1 MMVIEKTTT
10 AGWEKYDQR
19 YGSPYDR
26 GSCDAYYWRPRDPHY
41 YVGDSFS
48 SPLVTKDQMTPEEIE
63 AYNAG
68 YDETIDRKDWG

>member
-1 MMVIEKTTT
+1 MQTVERTPKT
-10 AGWEKYDQR
+10 YDQR

-26 GSCDAYYWRPRDPHY
+26 GSLDAYYWRSRDPHY

-48 SPLVTKDQMTPEEIE
+48 TARVSAHDMTVAELE

-68 YDETIDRKDWG
+68 YDEQRDRKSWD